1 MVINL
6 YLTAHLSIGS
16 STGAATSGLNTK
28 QVIEEGTNE
37 VVVQKHSTGRVAD
50 QEWEYGQSWHGMGT
64 DHHQFIDWFP
74 FPEHMSA
81 ELFLTSHDPLGTNS
95 LF

>member
-1 MVINL
+1 MNASLASYSNSSVSLMVTIL

-37 VVVQKHSTGRVAD
+37 VVVQKHSTGGMAD
-50 QEWEYGQSWHGMGT
+50 QE
-64 DHHQFIDWFP
+64 
-74 FPEHMSA
+74 
-81 ELFLTSHDPLGTNS
+81 
-95 LF
+95 